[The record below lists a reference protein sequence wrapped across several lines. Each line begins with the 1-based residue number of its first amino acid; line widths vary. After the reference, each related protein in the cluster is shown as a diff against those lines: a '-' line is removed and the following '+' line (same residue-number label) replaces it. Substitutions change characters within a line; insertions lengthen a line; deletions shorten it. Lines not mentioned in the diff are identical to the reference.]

1 MCEPKTYN
9 YSNVGQLF
17 SAQEVGQV
25 ISISKEPST
34 VMTQGPPLLVLLY
47 FSWEPGSG
55 HNPLEQRLHHPG
67 PGQAFLPLGFN
78 NKMILLDF
86 PGGPMVRNL
95 PANAGDVV

>member
-1 MCEPKTYN
+1 MWEPKTYN

-25 ISISKEPST
+25 ISVSK
-34 VMTQGPPLLVLLY
+34 VYLY

-67 PGQAFLPLGFN
+67 PSQAFLPLGFN
-78 NKMILLDF
+78 NKTILLDF